1 MSPTAEPAHL
11 TGHHRDTLL
20 RIFQHET
27 NHNVEWHDV
36 VSLLEAIGSIEDRH
50 DDMFVFR
57 LGQESEVLRRPSD
70 KDIDGQQLV
79 DLRRILATAGYDAV
93 AADIAGKGKE
103 V

>member
-1 MSPTAEPAHL
+1 MSSTPEPPHL
-11 TGHHRDTLL
+11 SGHHRDTLL
-20 RIFQHET
+20 RIFQHDT

-36 VSLLEAIGSIEDRH
+36 VSLLQALGSVEQQH

-57 LGQESEVLRRPSD
+57 LGDQSEVLQRPND

-79 DLRRILATAGYDAV
+79 DLRRILTDAGYDTV
-93 AADIAGKGKE
+93 AADLAAKGKE